1 MSEMGI
7 NQFIGNNYDDTIDNV
22 PSRHTTQTQDFQP

>member
-7 NQFIGNNYDDTIDNV
+7 NQFIGNNYDDAIDNV
-22 PSRHTTQTQDFQP
+22 PSRHTTQT